1 MFAACAAPVALR
13 QRLQWQYLKP
23 ASGGLISKRTAPHK
37 QLPAMD
43 FCSISILL
51 YQSLRTTT
59 AQRRVT
65 HLLAANPPYDFYDF
79 FLLVTPRTH
88 EVPILT

>member
-1 MFAACAAPVALR
+1 
-13 QRLQWQYLKP
+13 
-23 ASGGLISKRTAPHK
+23 
-37 QLPAMD
+37 MD